1 MLDDAYSLSAS
12 RSAWVK
18 SRFGRHASRC
28 VTHRLVEPST
38 SLLETGMSPTIWRI
52 SMRAIANACRVLG
65 DVGDRP
71 DDIDEPV
78 DGVTHRIGG
87 GFDPDF
93 AAALGD
99 TFVPRRPV
107 LILAQALPRATAGS
121 TVSRFGI
128 AEDPRMLSR
137 HLREVVIGDREDV
150 RVRRDDR
157 TGPVGPDLRR

>member
-18 SRFGRHASRC
+18 SRFGRHVSRC

-99 TFVPRRPV
+99 MLVPRRPV

-121 TVSRFGI
+121 TVSRVRS